1 MEKNP
6 FIDDY
11 PISSHMF
18 PISSYYFQMIVP
30 YEGFLSHR
38 GTPFH
43 HPLIGG
49 ILHEINHAAIG
60 VPPFIWLNYT
70 NLNSSAM
77 LG

>member
-1 MEKNP
+1 MEKKQ

-43 HPLIGG
+43 HPFIGG
-49 ILHEINHAAIG
+49 ILHEINHG
-60 VPPFIWLNYT
+60 SRVRE
-70 NLNSSAM
+70 NSEVVM
-77 LG
+77 KFTQMYYIYI